1 MRQYI
6 RHIISVAV
14 VMCLTTSSITANAAG
29 RDDEVREA
37 DLVVNYDSGRLT
49 VKGVEENTRGEV
61 TNMLGVKVFTAIT
74 TNQDKT
80 DFNIFLR
87 KGIYIVRIGA
97 EVKRIVVK

>member
-49 VKGVEENTRGEV
+49 VKGVEENTRVEV

-80 DFNIFLR
+80 DFSVFLR